1 MTEPNRQSEENEE
14 RIIEIEIERLRP
26 FKEHP
31 FQVKDDKEMFL
42 LQESIEKYGILN
54 PLIVRPVPDGYYEII
69 SGHRRKHAA
78 EKLGYRKVP
87 VIIRVLSED
96 DSILSMVDSNLHRE
110 RISYSE
116 KAFAYKLKNDV
127 LKRKNGRKKSQVD
140 HKTPRKRAIE
150 IISEDCGDSPKQVQR
165 YISLTKLIP
174 EMLQK
179 LDDEKMQDLVESVR
193 INGVLTPVLL
203 RMDDNEE
210 YEMVSGH
217 RRMHAAQLA
226 GLTTIPA
233 IVRELSDDDAIVAMV
248 DANIQREELLPS
260 EKAFAYKMKL
270 DAMKRQGS
278 RTDLTL
284 CQSGTKSRTDQLLG
298 EQVGESARSV
308 QRYIRLTELIPELL
322 DLVDN
327 KKLQFT
333 VAVDISYIDKEV
345 QEWIYEYISDTGF
358 IKPKQIAALRNQ
370 LNDGSINQIQMLSI
384 FNNCVMAKKVSRS
397 LTFSEKKLTKY
408 FPDDYTA
415 KDMEQVIES
424 LLEKWMQEQSC

>member
-1 MTEPNRQSEENEE
+1 MKNRSGEKIKLASIDELLGVVNEE
-14 RIIEIEIERLRP
+14 SAMEIEISKILP
-26 FKEHP
+26 FKNHP
-31 FQVKDDKEMFL
+31 FNV
-42 LQESIEKYGILN
+42 
-54 PLIVRPVPDGYYEII
+54 
-69 SGHRRKHAA
+69 
-78 EKLGYRKVP
+78 
-87 VIIRVLSED
+87 
-96 DSILSMVDSNLHRE
+96 
-110 RISYSE
+110 
-116 KAFAYKLKNDV
+116 
-127 LKRKNGRKKSQVD
+127 
-140 HKTPRKRAIE
+140 
-150 IISEDCGDSPKQVQR
+150 
-165 YISLTKLIP
+165 
-174 EMLQK
+174 
-179 LDDEKMQDLVESVR
+179 LDDEKMQDLVESVK

-203 RMDDNEE
+203 RMDENEE

-270 DAMKRQGS
+270 DAMKRQGI

-284 CQSGTKSRTDQLLG
+284 SQNETKLRSDEVLSK
-298 EQVGESARSV
+298 QVGESRAQV
-308 QRYIRLTELIPELL
+308 QRFVRLTELIPELL

-333 VAVDISYIDKEV
+333 VAVNISYIDKEV

-358 IKPKQIAALRNQ
+358 IKPKQITALRNQ
-370 LNDGSINQIQMLSI
+370 LNDGPINQIQMLSI

-397 LTFSEKKLTKY
+397 LTFSEKKLIKY

-424 LLEKWMQEQSC
+424 LLEKWMQEQFC

>member
-1 MTEPNRQSEENEE
+1 MKNRSGEKIKLASIDELLGVVNEE
-14 RIIEIEIERLRP
+14 SAMEIEISKIHP
-26 FKEHP
+26 FKNHP
-31 FQVKDDKEMFL
+31 F
-42 LQESIEKYGILN
+42 
-54 PLIVRPVPDGYYEII
+54 
-69 SGHRRKHAA
+69 
-78 EKLGYRKVP
+78 KV
-87 VIIRVLSED
+87 
-96 DSILSMVDSNLHRE
+96 
-110 RISYSE
+110 
-116 KAFAYKLKNDV
+116 
-127 LKRKNGRKKSQVD
+127 
-140 HKTPRKRAIE
+140 
-150 IISEDCGDSPKQVQR
+150 
-165 YISLTKLIP
+165 
-174 EMLQK
+174 
-179 LDDEKMQDLVESVR
+179 LDDEKMQDLVESVK

-203 RMDDNEE
+203 RMDENEE

-270 DAMKRQGS
+270 DAMKRQGI
-278 RTDLTL
+278 RTDLT
-284 CQSGTKSRTDQLLG
+284 CVQNEHKSGKKSRELLG
-298 EQVGESARSV
+298 EQVGISSV
-308 QRYIRLTELIPELL
+308 QVTRYIRLTELIPELL

-345 QEWIYEYISDTGF
+345 QGWIYEYICDTGF

-370 LNDGSINQIQMLSI
+370 LNDGPINQIQMLSI

-415 KDMEQVIES
+415 KDMDQVIES

>member
-1 MTEPNRQSEENEE
+1 MKNRSGEKIKLASIDELLGVVNEE
-14 RIIEIEIERLRP
+14 SAMEIEISKIHP
-26 FKEHP
+26 FKNHP
-31 FQVKDDKEMFL
+31 F
-42 LQESIEKYGILN
+42 
-54 PLIVRPVPDGYYEII
+54 
-69 SGHRRKHAA
+69 
-78 EKLGYRKVP
+78 KV
-87 VIIRVLSED
+87 
-96 DSILSMVDSNLHRE
+96 
-110 RISYSE
+110 
-116 KAFAYKLKNDV
+116 
-127 LKRKNGRKKSQVD
+127 
-140 HKTPRKRAIE
+140 
-150 IISEDCGDSPKQVQR
+150 
-165 YISLTKLIP
+165 
-174 EMLQK
+174 
-179 LDDEKMQDLVESVR
+179 LDDEKMQDLVESVK

-203 RMDDNEE
+203 RMDENED

-270 DAMKRQGS
+270 DAMKRQGI
-278 RTDLTL
+278 RTDLT
-284 CQSGTKSRTDQLLG
+284 CVQNEHKSGKKSRELLG
-298 EQVGESARSV
+298 EQVGISSV
-308 QRYIRLTELIPELL
+308 QVTRYIRLTELIPELL

-370 LNDGSINQIQMLSI
+370 LNDGPINQIQMLSI

>member
-1 MTEPNRQSEENEE
+1 MKNRSGEKIKLASIDELLGVVNEE
-14 RIIEIEIERLRP
+14 SAMEIEISKIHP
-26 FKEHP
+26 FKNHP
-31 FQVKDDKEMFL
+31 F
-42 LQESIEKYGILN
+42 
-54 PLIVRPVPDGYYEII
+54 
-69 SGHRRKHAA
+69 
-78 EKLGYRKVP
+78 KV
-87 VIIRVLSED
+87 
-96 DSILSMVDSNLHRE
+96 
-110 RISYSE
+110 
-116 KAFAYKLKNDV
+116 
-127 LKRKNGRKKSQVD
+127 
-140 HKTPRKRAIE
+140 
-150 IISEDCGDSPKQVQR
+150 
-165 YISLTKLIP
+165 
-174 EMLQK
+174 
-179 LDDEKMQDLVESVR
+179 LDDEKMQDLVESVK

-203 RMDDNEE
+203 RMDENEE

-345 QEWIYEYISDTGF
+345 LAE
-358 IKPKQIAALRNQ
+358 Q
-370 LNDGSINQIQMLSI
+370 LGVTRQSVSKWEGTQSVPDIQKIIQMSEI
-384 FNNCVMAKKVSRS
+384 FGVTTDYLLKDEIEDTKTEDEEIINRKESEDNPEELRV
-397 LTFSEKKLTKY
+397 LTMNEASEYLRHRRERK
-408 FPDDYTA
+408 
-415 KDMEQVIES
+415 
-424 LLEKWMQEQSC
+424 

>member
-1 MTEPNRQSEENEE
+1 MKNRSGEKIKLASIDELLGVVNEE
-14 RIIEIEIERLRP
+14 SAMEIEISKIHP
-26 FKEHP
+26 FKNHP
-31 FQVKDDKEMFL
+31 F
-42 LQESIEKYGILN
+42 
-54 PLIVRPVPDGYYEII
+54 
-69 SGHRRKHAA
+69 
-78 EKLGYRKVP
+78 KV
-87 VIIRVLSED
+87 
-96 DSILSMVDSNLHRE
+96 
-110 RISYSE
+110 
-116 KAFAYKLKNDV
+116 
-127 LKRKNGRKKSQVD
+127 
-140 HKTPRKRAIE
+140 
-150 IISEDCGDSPKQVQR
+150 
-165 YISLTKLIP
+165 
-174 EMLQK
+174 
-179 LDDEKMQDLVESVR
+179 LDDEKMQDLVESVK

-203 RMDDNEE
+203 RMDENEE

-233 IVRELSDDDAIVAMV
+233 IVRELSDDDAVIAMV

-308 QRYIRLTELIPELL
+308 QRYIRLT
-322 DLVDN
+322 D
-327 KKLQFT
+327 
-333 VAVDISYIDKEV
+333 
-345 QEWIYEYISDTGF
+345 
-358 IKPKQIAALRNQ
+358 RNQ
-370 LNDGSINQIQMLSI
+370 LNDGPINQIQMLSI